1 MSSVSYPR
9 KTVHFSFL
17 ILFSLCFGFAS
28 SLSSQFAEV
37 TTRFE
42 APARIAIRVIPQGP
56 ELADNLT
63 VTSKVGRAFQYQ
75 IPASGQNLTY
85 LAPDLR
91 FPWWDGFKLDPKTG
105 MLTAAS
111 PGTMNQN
118 LRITISNELAV
129 VSTWLNVV
137 IVPNTDPPQIISSQ
151 SATGQV
157 GVGFIYQII
166 AENLPQ
172 EYLAANLPPGLVFY
186 ESSGVINGTALTS
199 GRFTVQI
206 GATNQFGATWT
217 NLALRI
223 NQSTSPP
230 SLFNLAPASA
240 QVGLPFNRAV
250 SCANE
255 PLRFSA
261 VNLPTGLQIAE
272 FTGVIS
278 GTPLVGGVYQPTL
291 TAYNGYGRSSGDL
304 IINVTSPPGA
314 PVISSPSS
322 LNGTVG
328 KDFSYQI
335 ITSPAATSFA
345 IQGQPPGLTVH
356 PQTGLI
362 SGKPEVTGYFS
373 VAIMTE
379 NSAGKSGLVANMIV
393 GIAPNT
399 AYITSSLSQTGM
411 LGDDFLY
418 PITTTGGT
426 PTFFRCTNL
435 PPQLQL
441 NAQTGVI
448 SGRFV
453 GSGSYWLNLEV
464 GSASG
469 TYRDIL
475 RLEVGRDYAGWC
487 KLYTWN
493 ASQSAPTADP
503 DGDGIINLGE
513 YAFNANPLDKN
524 AHIGPK
530 LVPQEGGYYLV
541 FSGFADGQGNVLSDY
556 AAGGIHYRLETAPG
570 LNQPWISD
578 INQFGVHVRYTP
590 NGDGTQILEIPVYIE
605 PANTSRFFRVRI
617 E

>member
-1 MSSVSYPR
+1 
-9 KTVHFSFL
+9 
-17 ILFSLCFGFAS
+17 
-28 SLSSQFAEV
+28 
-37 TTRFE
+37 
-42 APARIAIRVIPQGP
+42 
-56 ELADNLT
+56 
-63 VTSKVGRAFQYQ
+63 
-75 IPASGQNLTY
+75 
-85 LAPDLR
+85 
-91 FPWWDGFKLDPKTG
+91 
-105 MLTAAS
+105 
-111 PGTMNQN
+111 
-118 LRITISNELAV
+118 
-129 VSTWLNVV
+129 
-137 IVPNTDPPQIISSQ
+137 
-151 SATGQV
+151 
-157 GVGFIYQII
+157 
-166 AENLPQ
+166 
-172 EYLAANLPPGLVFY
+172 LPPGLVY
-186 ESSGVINGTALTS
+186 YDNSGVITGMPQTS

-206 GATNQFGATWT
+206 GATNQYGASWT

-230 SLFNLAPASA
+230 SFFNLALANA
-240 QVGLPFNRAV
+240 QVGSPFNYPV

-261 VNLPTGLQIAE
+261 VNLPTGLQIDE

-278 GTPLVGGVYQPTL
+278 GTPLVGGLWQPTL
-291 TAYNGYGRSSGDL
+291 TAYNGYGQSSGDL
-304 IINVTSPPGA
+304 VINVTSPSGA
-314 PVISSPSS
+314 PVITSPSI

-335 ITSPAATSFA
+335 ITSPAATIFA

-362 SGKPEVTGYFS
+362 SGKPEITGYFS

-379 NSAGKSGLVANMIV
+379 NSARKSGILANMTV
-393 GIAPNT
+393 GIAPNM
-399 AYITSSLSQTGM
+399 AYITSSLSRTAT

-418 PITTTGGT
+418 PITTGGGT

-441 NAQTGVI
+441 DAQTGVI
-448 SGRFV
+448 SGRLA

-503 DGDGIINLGE
+503 DGDGVINLME
-513 YAFNANPLDKN
+513 YAFDANPLDKN
-524 AHIGPK
+524 TNIGPK
-530 LVPQEGGYYLV
+530 LVQQEGGYYLV
-541 FSGFADGQGNVLSDY
+541 FSGFTGGQGNILSDY
-556 AAGGIHYRLETAPG
+556 AAGGIHYRLETTPG

-578 INQFGVHVRYTP
+578 VNQFDVRVRYTTH
-590 NGDGTQILEIPVYIE
+590 GDGTQILEIPIYIE
-605 PANTSRFFRVRI
+605 PSNTSRFFRVRI